1 VGREYI
7 AIPGKPRSSPL
18 PLDAALMS
26 LATLSDVV
34 KSRVLYDVAKLG
46 YEAQM
51 LDRVHESAYQ
61 TSSVGSSLGSPLR
74 GTVETIGGVT
84 VSDVK
89 CLTSQIRGMD
99 VVVVGTGSGAVHDK
113 LVEDVSKAYG
123 TLPGGE
129 GGG

>member
-1 VGREYI
+1 
-7 AIPGKPRSSPL
+7 
-18 PLDAALMS
+18 
-26 LATLSDVV
+26 
-34 KSRVLYDVAKLG
+34 
-46 YEAQM
+46 M
-51 LDRVHESAYQ
+51 LDRVHETAYQ
-61 TSSVGSSLGSPLR
+61 TSSVGNSLGSLLR

-123 TLPGGE
+123 MVPGGE